1 MQSAVGMGLEA
12 LTVAVFSYNRG
23 TYLSHCLDSIA
34 RNMPGAVVRVY
45 DDRSDDPATCATLRD
60 LAVPVV
66 QPDAIEKAQHGGLY
80 ANMQR
85 ALDQVETPYLLFLQ
99 DDMQVVRPVD
109 ADDLAVIAAMFEAD
123 ANCGFISPL
132 FMKAAYERKVRAQ
145 YEPSD
150 APRRYCIASLIK
162 REEMR
167 FAFAD
172 VCLMNVGRIR
182 SAEFRILPGEGLNEL
197 QAKEKFSQMP
207 VMADPFAFYCP
218 EVPTFRNRKRPLS
231 GRLARSRGLGFHD
244 LTAHETATLRNR
256 PLDRWPFA
264 EDFLAPVDPKVRR
277 PFVFQDFQGSTPL
290 RILARLEYFAA
301 SGRRRLRR
309 WRKAIGMG

>member
-1 MQSAVGMGLEA
+1 MRSAAGMGLEA

-23 TYLSHCLDSIA
+23 NYLSHCLDSIA

-109 ADDLAVIAAMFEAD
+109 ADDLAVIAAIFLAD
-123 ANCGFISPL
+123 ADCAFLSPL
-132 FMKAAYERKVRAQ
+132 FMKAANARKLRAQ
-145 YEPSD
+145 YEAVA
-150 APRRYCIASLIK
+150 APRCYRVAARIERAQMRY
-162 REEMR
+162 
-167 FAFAD
+167 AFAD
-172 VCLMNVGRIR
+172 VCVMDVARVRAAG
-182 SAEFRILPGEGLNEL
+182 FRILPGEGLNEV

-207 VMADPFAFYCP
+207 LMADPFAFYCP

-244 LTAHETATLRNR
+244 LTAQETAALRQR
-256 PLDRWPFA
+256 APDRWPFA
-264 EDFLAPVDPKVRR
+264 EDFLTAVEPKVRR

-309 WRKAIGMG
+309 GRKALGMG